1 MKEKFLSIVLNPI
14 FISLLISLAIIYFLP
29 DYFSKYKV
37 ELKEQAAVQRMD
49 SHVYF
54 QDLNNDNISE
64 KIIAYK
70 NTIGEAG
77 FEIHKANGDFVEQWN
92 LLSYSPVNNPNVL
105 WFHDIDYNGFK
116 EIYTIT
122 QKEDSIF
129 LNIIEPFKK
138 LGIVKKDIFID
149 TMLSYNNKYHL
160 YPSEVL
166 TAHFKSGSS
175 KEVVF
180 ILNCGFG
187 GNPRNAYKYNLD
199 KDKVYKSPHLT
210 NQSYI
215 VKIIDINQDGYNEIL
230 TANYSAGNTIDS
242 IYTQRS
248 DFSSWFNVLDH
259 DLNFL
264 FNPIEFKVP
273 FSSVK
278 QIPFK
283 TEGEFKILCLLNSQQ
298 TDISKDKLIIISDK
312 GELLKEIELP
322 AGAYRIM
329 AHPSKDEFL
338 LNNFE
343 NGILY
348 KIGFDLEIK
357 NSIDIGLNSNLNSLD
372 LDADGKMEFIVNSN
386 KNIIIY
392 RENFNNQVSIEVPE
406 GINQKF
412 HYSLRQL
419 SATHNDLYFQKGD
432 TFYIYSY
439 GENPLFILKYVV
451 YLGIFLLISGL
462 VFLIMKLQKIRMQ
475 KQRAIENEIAE
486 LQIKA
491 IKNQVDPHFV
501 FNAINTISE
510 MTLMDNKLEAD
521 DFICRYS
528 DFMRDTLQS
537 SDKISTTLKEEL
549 EYSENFIKLQKIRYQ
564 NKFDYQIDIDKN
576 IDLKTK
582 VPKHVLFSYVE
593 NAIKHG
599 LSNLNRQGLLQL
611 KVSKKNNDLLLMIA
625 DNGHGLDISKPTKKD
640 STGNGLKIMENIYK
654 LYAKLYK
661 KKIKHQIIEV
671 FDDQK
676 NKAGIRVEVL
686 ISSK

>member
-1 MKEKFLSIVLNPI
+1 MPV
-14 FISLLISLAIIYFLP
+14 
-29 DYFSKYKV
+29 YFSKYKV
-37 ELKEQAAVQRMD
+37 ELKEHAAVQRKD
-49 SHVYF
+49 SQVYF

-64 KIIAYK
+64 KIIGYK
-70 NTIGEAG
+70 NTLGEAG

-92 LLSYSPVNNPNVL
+92 LSSYSPVNNPNVL
-105 WFHDIDYNGFK
+105 WFHDIDHNGFK

-138 LGIVKKDIFID
+138 KGVDKRDIFID
-149 TMLSYNNKYHL
+149 TMLSHNNKYHL
-160 YPSEVL
+160 YPSEIL
-166 TAHFKSGSS
+166 SANYKSGGV

-180 ILNCGFG
+180 TLNCGFG

-199 KDKVYKSPHLT
+199 KDLVYKSPHLT
-210 NQSYI
+210 NQSFI
-215 VKIIDINQDGYNEIL
+215 AKIIDINQDGYDEIF
-230 TANYSAGNTIDS
+230 TYNYSAGNTIDS

-248 DFSSWFNVLDH
+248 DYSSWFNVLDH

-264 FNPIEFKVP
+264 FDPIEFKVP
-273 FSSVK
+273 FSSVN

-283 TEGEFKILCLLNSQQ
+283 TRDEFKILCLLNSQK
-298 TDISKDKLIIISDK
+298 TDISKDKLSLFSDK
-312 GELLKEIELP
+312 GELLSEIELP
-322 AGAYRIM
+322 AGAYRITSN
-329 AHPSKDEFL
+329 PSKDEFL
-338 LNNFE
+338 LNNYE
-343 NGILY
+343 KGILY
-348 KIGFDLEIK
+348 KIGFDLETK
-357 NSIDIGLNSNLNSLD
+357 NSIEIGLNSNVYSHD

-386 KNIIIY
+386 KNVTIY
-392 RENFNNQVSIEVPE
+392 RENFSNQVSIEVPE

-412 HYSLRQL
+412 HYGLRQR
-419 SATHNDLYFQKGD
+419 SAIQNDLYFQKGN

-439 GENPLFILKYVV
+439 IKNVLYIIKYVV

-475 KQRAIENEIAE
+475 KQRAIENEIAK

-510 MTLMDNKLEAD
+510 MTLMDDKLEAD

-537 SDKISTTLKEEL
+537 SDKISTTLKEEID
-549 EYSENFIKLQKIRYQ
+549 YAENFIKLQKTRFQ
-564 NKFDYQIDIDKN
+564 NNFDYQIDIDRN
-576 IDLKTK
+576 IDLTTK

-599 LSNLNRQGLLQL
+599 LSNLKRRGLLQI
-611 KVSKKNNDLLLMIA
+611 KVLKNNNELLLSVA
-625 DNGHGLDISKPTKKD
+625 DNGVGLSTIQTPKND

-661 KKIKHQIIEV
+661 KKIQHQIMEV

-676 NKAGIRVEVL
+676 NKAGVRVEVR
-686 ISSK
+686 ISGK